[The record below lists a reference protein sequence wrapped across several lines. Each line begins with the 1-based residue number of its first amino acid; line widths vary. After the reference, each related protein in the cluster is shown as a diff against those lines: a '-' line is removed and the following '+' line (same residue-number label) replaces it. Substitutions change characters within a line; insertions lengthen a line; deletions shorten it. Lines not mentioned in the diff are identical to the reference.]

1 MTSLADDAAT
11 PRPLLRDLAR
21 MLGGTAAGVGMLLP
35 TLAAVVTA
43 PRRPAPAVVRMLGAR
58 LSWIDGAPR
67 RTAPR
72 ARRLRG
78 LLALSA
84 LLQLV
89 VLCIL
94 VLIAAGVV
102 VGIQMILAAATG
114 GPVTLFSAR
123 PGRVTW
129 TTVGLFVVPGLVL
142 LFLALSGLGG
152 IAWLERRLWHAF
164 QRPGAGELSDE
175 LLRLHTTLDE
185 VVDAIDAERRRIE
198 RDIHDG
204 VQQRVV
210 ALSILLARAE
220 RSLTRQATGAEAEAA
235 ALLRSGRDETQH
247 ILDDLRDV
255 AWRTYPEM
263 LQRDGLAA
271 ALHALRDRVAMPVHL
286 EVTGPQIADRAA
298 ETAAYFVASEAV
310 TNAIKHAAA
319 QTIGIRVH
327 AGPDRLTVSVED
339 DGIGGADPTGP
350 GLSGIASR
358 VAARDGIL
366 RVHSPADGPTLI
378 EAVIPCA

>member
-1 MTSLADDAAT
+1 MTSPTDAAAP
-11 PRPLLRDLAR
+11 PRSILRDAVR
-21 MLGGTAAGVGMLLP
+21 MLGGTAAGVAMLIP
-35 TLAAVVTA
+35 TLIAVATA
-43 PRRPAPAVVRMLGAR
+43 PRRPAPAVVRSVAAR
-58 LSWIDGAPR
+58 LSWIDGIPR
-67 RTAPR
+67 RTPPR
-72 ARRLRG
+72 APRLRG
-78 LLALSA
+78 LLAVSA

-94 VLIAAGVV
+94 ILIGAGVV
-102 VGIQMILAAATG
+102 VGIQMLVAAATG

-152 IAWLERRLWHAF
+152 IAWLERRVWQSF
-164 QRPGAGELSDE
+164 QRPGAGELSQE
-175 LLRLHTTLDE
+175 VVRLHTTLDE
-185 VVDAIDAERRRIE
+185 VVAAVDAERRRIE

-210 ALSILLARAE
+210 ALSILLARVERAE
-220 RSLTRQATGAEAEAA
+220 PDEARRLLSGA
-235 ALLRSGRDETQH
+235 RGETQH

-263 LQRDGLAA
+263 LQRDGLTA
-271 ALHALRDRVAMPVHL
+271 ALEALRDRVAMPVDL
-286 EVTGPQIADRAA
+286 EVEGTVVTDRAA

-310 TNAIKHAAA
+310 TNAIKHAQASA
-319 QTIGIRVH
+319 ISIRVRS
-327 AGPDRLTVSVED
+327 GSGDLTVSIED
-339 DGIGGADPTGP
+339 DGVGGADAAGT

-358 VAARDGIL
+358 VAARDGRL
-366 RVHSPADGPTLI
+366 HVHSPAGGPTVI
-378 EAVIPCA
+378 EAVIPCG

>member
-1 MTSLADDAAT
+1 MTSAADAAPH
-11 PRPLLRDLAR
+11 PRPIVRDVLR
-21 MLGGTAAGVGMLLP
+21 MLGGTASGIATLP
-35 TLAAVVTA
+35 ASLVAVVTTPRA
-43 PRRPAPAVVRMLGAR
+43 PSPRVLDALAAR
-58 LSWIDGAPR
+58 LTRVDGIPR
-67 RTAPR
+67 PTPPHERR
-72 ARRLRG
+72 ARG

-94 VLIAAGVV
+94 LLIAAGVV
-102 VGIQMILAAATG
+102 VGVQMLVAAATG
-114 GPVTLFSAR
+114 GPVDLFSAR

-129 TTVGLFVVPGLVL
+129 ATVGLFVVPGLVL

-152 IAWLERRLWHAF
+152 IAWLERRMWEAF
-164 QRPGAGELSDE
+164 QRPGAGELSQE
-175 LLRLHTTLDE
+175 VVRLHTTLDE
-185 VVDAIDAERRRIE
+185 VVDAVDAERHRIE

-210 ALSILLARAE
+210 ALSILLARVE
-220 RSLTRQATGAEAEAA
+220 RSGADDGAP
-235 ALLRSGRDETQH
+235 LLRTARDETQH

-271 ALHALRDRVAMPVHL
+271 ALQALRDRVAMPVHL
-286 EVTGPQIADRAA
+286 EVDPARIADRAA

-310 TNAIKHAAA
+310 TNAIKHARASA
-319 QTIGIRVH
+319 ITIRVRS
-327 AGPDRLTVSVED
+327 GDGMLTVTIED
-339 DGIGGADPTGP
+339 DGVGGADAAGT

-358 VAARDGIL
+358 VAARDGRL
-366 RVHSPADGPTLI
+366 EVRSPAGGPTVV
-378 EAVIPCA
+378 EAVIPCG

>member
-1 MTSLADDAAT
+1 MTSADAA
-11 PRPLLRDLAR
+11 PASRPIVRDVLR
-21 MLGGTAAGVGMLLP
+21 MLGGTASGITQLP
-35 TLAAVVTA
+35 ATVVAVVTT
-43 PRRPAPAVVRMLGAR
+43 PRAPASRVLDALAAR
-58 LSWIDGAPR
+58 LTGVDGIPR
-67 RTAPR
+67 RTPPP
-72 ARRLRG
+72 ARRTRG

-94 VLIAAGVV
+94 LLIAAGLV
-102 VGIQMILAAATG
+102 VGVQMLAAATTG
-114 GPVTLFSAR
+114 GPVDLFSAR

-129 TTVGLFVVPGLVL
+129 ATVGLFVVPGLVL

-152 IAWLERRLWHAF
+152 IAWLERRTWDAF
-164 QRPGAGELSDE
+164 QRPGAGELSQE
-175 LLRLHTTLDE
+175 VVRLHTTLDE
-185 VVDAIDAERRRIE
+185 VVDAVDAERRRIE

-210 ALSILLARAE
+210 ALSILLARVE
-220 RSLTRQATGAEAEAA
+220 RSGAVDGAP
-235 ALLRSGRDETQH
+235 LLRTARDETQH

-271 ALHALRDRVAMPVHL
+271 ALEALRDRVAMPVHL
-286 EVTGPQIADRAA
+286 DVDPTPITDRAA

-310 TNAIKHAAA
+310 TNAIKHAQATSI
-319 QTIGIRVH
+319 TIGVRTD
-327 AGPDRLTVSVED
+327 AGLLTVAIED
-339 DGIGGADPTGP
+339 DGVGGADASGT

-358 VAARDGIL
+358 VAARDGRL
-366 RVHSPADGPTLI
+366 SVHSPAGGPTVI

>member
-1 MTSLADDAAT
+1 MTSPTDAAAP
-11 PRPLLRDLAR
+11 PRSILRDAVR
-21 MLGGTAAGVGMLLP
+21 MLGGTAAGVAMLIP
-35 TLAAVVTA
+35 TLIAVATA
-43 PRRPAPAVVRMLGAR
+43 PRRPAPAVVRSVAAR
-58 LSWIDGAPR
+58 LSWIDGIPR
-67 RTAPR
+67 RTPPR
-72 ARRLRG
+72 APRLRG
-78 LLALSA
+78 LLAVSA

-94 VLIAAGVV
+94 ILIGAGVV
-102 VGIQMILAAATG
+102 VGIQMLVAAATG

-152 IAWLERRLWHAF
+152 IAWLERRVWQSF
-164 QRPGAGELSDE
+164 QRPGAGELSQE
-175 LLRLHTTLDE
+175 VVRLHTTLDE
-185 VVDAIDAERRRIE
+185 VVAAVDAERRRIE

-210 ALSILLARAE
+210 ALSILLARVERAE
-220 RSLTRQATGAEAEAA
+220 PDEARRLLSGA
-235 ALLRSGRDETQH
+235 RGETQH

-263 LQRDGLAA
+263 LQRDGLTA
-271 ALHALRDRVAMPVHL
+271 ALEALRDRVAMPVDL
-286 EVTGPQIADRAA
+286 EVEGTVVTDRAA

-310 TNAIKHAAA
+310 TNAIKHARASA
-319 QTIGIRVH
+319 ISIRVRS
-327 AGPDRLTVSVED
+327 GSGDLTVSIED
-339 DGIGGADPTGP
+339 DGVGGADAAGT

-358 VAARDGIL
+358 VAARDGRL
-366 RVHSPADGPTLI
+366 HVHSPAGGPTVI
-378 EAVIPCA
+378 EAVIPCG

>member
-1 MTSLADDAAT
+1 MTS
-11 PRPLLRDLAR
+11 RPIVRDVLR
-21 MLGGTAAGVGMLLP
+21 MLGGTAGGVVMLP
-35 TLAAVVTA
+35 ATLVAVATS
-43 PRRPAPAVVRMLGAR
+43 PRRPAPAVLQALASR
-58 LSWIDGAPR
+58 LTWIDGIARRIPPPAR
-67 RTAPR
+67 RTR
-72 ARRLRG
+72 S
-78 LLALSA
+78 LLSLSV

-102 VGIQMILAAATG
+102 VGIQMLAAAATG

-129 TTVGLFVVPGLVL
+129 TTVGLFVIPGVVL

-152 IAWLERRLWHAF
+152 IAWLERRLWETF
-164 QRPGAGELSDE
+164 QRPGAGELSQE
-175 LLRLHTTLDE
+175 VVRLHATLDE
-185 VVDAIDAERRRIE
+185 VVDAVDSERRRIE

-210 ALSILLARAE
+210 ALSILLARVE
-220 RSLTRQATGAEAEAA
+220 RSDPADAAT
-235 ALLRSGRDETQH
+235 LLRTVRAETQH

-263 LQRDGLAA
+263 LQRDGLSA
-271 ALHALRDRVAMPVHL
+271 ALRALRDRVAMPVHL
-286 EVTGPQIADRAA
+286 DVEAAPIADRAA

-310 TNAIKHAAA
+310 TNAIKHADAE
-319 QTIGIRVH
+319 TITIRVRTD
-327 AGPDRLTVSVED
+327 GGLLSISVED
-339 DGIGGADPTGP
+339 DGVGGADAAGT

-358 VAARDGIL
+358 VAARNGRL
-366 RVHSPADGPTLI
+366 RVHSPLGGPTVV
-378 EAVIPCA
+378 EAVIPCG

>member
-1 MTSLADDAAT
+1 MTSAADAA
-11 PRPLLRDLAR
+11 PHSRPIVRDVLRT
-21 MLGGTAAGVGMLLP
+21 LGGTASGIGMLPATLVAVTTTP
-35 TLAAVVTA
+35 RPPAPRVLDALAARLTRVDGI
-43 PRRPAPAVVRMLGAR
+43 PRHTP
-58 LSWIDGAPR
+58 
-67 RTAPR
+67 PR
-72 ARRLRG
+72 ARRTRG

-94 VLIAAGVV
+94 LLMTAGVV
-102 VGIQMILAAATG
+102 VGVQMLVAAATG
-114 GPVTLFSAR
+114 GPVELFSAR

-129 TTVGLFVVPGLVL
+129 ATVGLFVVPGLVL

-152 IAWLERRLWHAF
+152 IAWLERRMWEAF
-164 QRPGAGELSDE
+164 QRPGAGELSQE
-175 LLRLHTTLDE
+175 VVRLHTTLDE
-185 VVDAIDAERRRIE
+185 VVDAVDAERRRIE

-210 ALSILLARAE
+210 ALSILLARVE
-220 RSLTRQATGAEAEAA
+220 RSGVGDGAP
-235 ALLRSGRDETQH
+235 LLRTARDETQN

-271 ALHALRDRVAMPVHL
+271 ALQALRDRVAMPVHL
-286 EVTGPQIADRAA
+286 EVDTATIADRAT

-310 TNAIKHAAA
+310 TNAIKHARATA
-319 QTIGIRVH
+319 ITIRVRTDP
-327 AGPDRLTVSVED
+327 GLLTVTIED
-339 DGIGGADPTGP
+339 DGVGGADTTGT

-358 VAARDGIL
+358 VAARDGRL
-366 RVHSPADGPTLI
+366 EVRSPLGGPTVV
-378 EAVIPCA
+378 EAVIPCG

>member
-1 MTSLADDAAT
+1 MTAPTDAAAP
-11 PRPLLRDLAR
+11 PRSIMREALR
-21 MLGGTAAGVGMLLP
+21 MLGGTAAGVAMLVP
-35 TLAAVVTA
+35 TMIAVVTA
-43 PRRPAPAVVRMLGAR
+43 PRRPAPAVVRSVASR
-58 LSWIDGAPR
+58 LTWIDGIPR
-67 RTAPR
+67 RTPPR
-72 ARRLRG
+72 APRLRG

-102 VGIQMILAAATG
+102 VGIQMLVAAATG
-114 GPVTLFSAR
+114 GPVALFSAR

-152 IAWLERRLWHAF
+152 IAWLERRVWQSF
-164 QRPGAGELSDE
+164 QRPGAGELSQE
-175 LLRLHTTLDE
+175 VVRLHTTLDE
-185 VVDAIDAERRRIE
+185 VVAAVDSERRRIE

-210 ALSILLARAE
+210 ALSILLARVE
-220 RSLTRQATGAEAEAA
+220 RADADEARRLLSGA
-235 ALLRSGRDETQH
+235 RDETQH

-263 LQRDGLAA
+263 LQRDGLTA
-271 ALHALRDRVAMPVHL
+271 ALEALRDRVAMRVDL
-286 EVTGPQIADRAA
+286 EVEGAVVTDRAA

-310 TNAIKHAAA
+310 TNAIKHAHASA
-319 QTIGIRVH
+319 ISIRVR
-327 AGPDRLTVSVED
+327 AGSDDLTVTIED
-339 DGIGGADPTGP
+339 DGVGGANASGTGI
-350 GLSGIASR
+350 SGIASR
-358 VAARDGIL
+358 VAARDGML
-366 RVHSPADGPTLI
+366 HVHSPAGGPTVI
-378 EAVIPCA
+378 EAVIPCG

>member
-1 MTSLADDAAT
+1 MTSSPGAAAPSRSIARDA
-11 PRPLLRDLAR
+11 LRT
-21 MLGGTAAGVGMLLP
+21 LGGTAAGVWMLVP
-35 TLAAVVTA
+35 TLIATLTA
-43 PRRPAPAVVRMLGAR
+43 PRRPAPAVVRALAAR
-58 LSWIDGAPR
+58 LTWVDGIPR
-67 RTAPR
+67 RTPPR
-72 ARRLRG
+72 APRLRG

-94 VLIAAGVV
+94 VLIVAGVA
-102 VGIQMILAAATG
+102 VGIQMLVAAATG

-152 IAWLERRLWHAF
+152 IAWLERRVWQSY
-164 QRPGAGELSDE
+164 QRPGAGELSLEVD
-175 LLRLHTTLDE
+175 RLHATLDE
-185 VVDAIDAERRRIE
+185 VVSAVDAERRRIE

-220 RSLTRQATGAEAEAA
+220 RAEPVDAARLLGGA
-235 ALLRSGRDETQH
+235 RRETQH

-263 LQRDGLAA
+263 LERDGLAA
-271 ALHALRDRVAMPVHL
+271 ALDALRDRVSMPVHL
-286 EVTGPQIADRAA
+286 EVDDLPLEGRAA
-298 ETAAYFVASEAV
+298 QTAAYFVASEAV
-310 TNAIKHAAA
+310 TNAIKHARARS
-319 QTIGIRVH
+319 IRIRVRSE
-327 AGPDRLTVSVED
+327 PTYLSVTIED
-339 DGIGGADPTGP
+339 DGIGGADAAGP
-350 GLSGIASR
+350 GLTGIASR
-358 VAARDGIL
+358 VAARDGVL
-366 RVHSPADGPTLI
+366 HVQSPPGGPTVI

>member
-1 MTSLADDAAT
+1 MTSLAAGTAPT
-11 PRPLLRDLAR
+11 RSIARDLSR
-21 MLGGTAAGVGMLLP
+21 MLGGTAAGVWMLAP
-35 TLAAVVTA
+35 TLLAVITA
-43 PRRPAPAVVRMLGAR
+43 PRRPAPAVVRSLAAR
-58 LSWIDGAPR
+58 LAWIDGIPR
-67 RTAPR
+67 PTPPR
-72 ARRLRG
+72 AARLRG

-84 LLQLV
+84 LLQAV

-102 VGIQMILAAATG
+102 VGVQMLLAAATG

-152 IAWLERRLWHAF
+152 IAWLERRVWQSF

-175 LLRLHTTLDE
+175 VVRLHATLDE
-185 VVDAIDAERRRIE
+185 VVSAVDAERRRIE

-220 RSLTRQATGAEAEAA
+220 RAEPDDAARLLGGA
-235 ALLRSGRDETQH
+235 RHETQH

-263 LQRDGLAA
+263 LERDGLAA
-271 ALHALRDRVAMPVHL
+271 ALEALRDRVSMPVHL
-286 EVTGPQIADRAA
+286 EVDALPAEGRAA
-298 ETAAYFVASEAV
+298 QTAAYFVASEAV
-310 TNAIKHAAA
+310 TNAIKHAQARS
-319 QTIGIRVH
+319 IRIRVRSEI
-327 AGPDRLTVSVED
+327 AFLTVTVED
-339 DGIGGADPTGP
+339 DGIGGADATGS
-350 GLSGIASR
+350 GLTGIASR
-358 VAARDGIL
+358 VAARDGVL
-366 RVHSPADGPTLI
+366 HVQSPPGGPTVI